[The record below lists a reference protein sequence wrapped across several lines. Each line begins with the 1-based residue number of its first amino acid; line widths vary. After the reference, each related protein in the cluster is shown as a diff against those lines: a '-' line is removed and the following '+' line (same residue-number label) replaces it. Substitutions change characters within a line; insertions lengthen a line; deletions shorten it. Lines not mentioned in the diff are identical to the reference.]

1 MLIFSVSWELKAAI
15 VRQVFQVPL
24 FFFCWIFNVSRR
36 NVLRVLQSVIV
47 PAAWNL
53 LMFRSLCCTF
63 RGDGL
68 SGVPRVA
75 YWKKE
80 NSQVNHSSSRK
91 LRKMANFLLSFAS
104 HFSISVRPSSSYVS
118 PHSRRKRKYVTLMD
132 SNFDNAY
139 PDFSLDAFPLGI
151 SAVSAVILS
160 IIIHKDTCVCIFG
173 NYCTKLWYA
182 HASCSLTVGVSILS
196 VSVRDGGIPTFGFK
210 SPSCLSVL
218 EDCDK
223 VQQPQMLQAMLA
235 VSMLCPWSLWHSK
248 FRWSAFIR
256 IILKWA

>member
-1 MLIFSVSWELKAAI
+1 M
-15 VRQVFQVPL
+15 QVFQVPL

>member
-1 MLIFSVSWELKAAI
+1 ML
-15 VRQVFQVPL
+15 
-24 FFFCWIFNVSRR
+24 RR
-36 NVLRVLQSVIV
+36 
-47 PAAWNL
+47 
-53 LMFRSLCCTF
+53 LCCTF

-68 SGVPRVA
+68 SGVPRVG

-91 LRKMANFLLSFAS
+91 LRKMANFLRSLAS
-104 HFSISVRPSSSYVS
+104 RFSISVRPSSSYVS

-160 IIIHKDTCVCIFG
+160 IIMQKDTRVCICG
-173 NYCTKLWYA
+173 NYCTTLSYA
-182 HASCSLTVGVSILS
+182 HASCLWMVGVSLLS
-196 VSVRDGGIPTFGFK
+196 VSVKDGGILTFSLK

-218 EDCDK
+218 EDRDK
-223 VQQPQMLQAMLA
+223 VQHPQMLQAMIA
-235 VSMLCPWSLWHSK
+235 MSTLCLWRLWQGI
-248 FRWSAFIR
+248 FRWSGFIR
-256 IILKWA
+256 VILKWA

>member
-1 MLIFSVSWELKAAI
+1 ML
-15 VRQVFQVPL
+15 
-24 FFFCWIFNVSRR
+24 RR
-36 NVLRVLQSVIV
+36 
-47 PAAWNL
+47 
-53 LMFRSLCCTF
+53 LCCTF

-91 LRKMANFLLSFAS
+91 LRKMANFLRSLAS

-139 PDFSLDAFPLGI
+139 PDFSLDALPLGI

-160 IIIHKDTCVCIFG
+160 IIIHKDTCVCICG
-173 NYCTKLWYA
+173 NYCTTLSYA
-182 HASCSLTVGVSILS
+182 YASCSWMVGVSIWS
-196 VSVRDGGIPTFGFK
+196 VSVKDGGILTFGLK

-218 EDCDK
+218 EDRDK
-223 VQQPQMLQAMLA
+223 VQQPQILQTMLA
-235 VSMLCPWSLWHSK
+235 VSTWCLWSLWQSI
-248 FRWSAFIR
+248 FRWSAFIAV
-256 IILKWA
+256 ILKWA

>member
-1 MLIFSVSWELKAAI
+1 ML
-15 VRQVFQVPL
+15 
-24 FFFCWIFNVSRR
+24 
-36 NVLRVLQSVIV
+36 
-47 PAAWNL
+47 
-53 LMFRSLCCTF
+53 RSLCCTF
-63 RGDGL
+63 RGAGL

-75 YWKKE
+75 YRKKE

-139 PDFSLDAFPLGI
+139 PDFSLDEFPLGI

-173 NYCTKLWYA
+173 NYFTKFLYA
-182 HASCSLTVGVSILS
+182 NASCSLIVGV
-196 VSVRDGGIPTFGFK
+196 
-210 SPSCLSVL
+210 
-218 EDCDK
+218 K
-223 VQQPQMLQAMLA
+223 VK
-235 VSMLCPWSLWHSK
+235 VK
-248 FRWSAFIR
+248 
-256 IILKWA
+256 